1 MKKSDYYT
9 NLKKF
14 CSAHGADLFGVADI
28 SSISGDFALSAELT
42 NGLNRAICL
51 GVRVS
56 SAIIRD
62 IKAAPTKIYFH
73 HYRMINALLDQIALK
88 ATNFIQNKGFNAL
101 PIPASQ
107 ILDWENQKGHLSH
120 KKLGVMAGLGW
131 IGRNNLL
138 VNKNLGSQFRLV
150 TILTDIPLKADKPTK
165 DSCGSCKFC
174 VTICPAQAIAD
185 NPRDFG
191 HIKCFEKLKEFQ
203 RQKLV
208 DQYICGVCVNAC
220 RGKK

>member
-1 MKKSDYYT
+1 M
-9 NLKKF
+9 
-14 CSAHGADLFGVADI
+14 FGVADI
-28 SSISGDFALSAELT
+28 STISGDFALSAELT
-42 NGLNRAICL
+42 NGLNRAVCL
-51 GVRVS
+51 GIRVS
-56 SAIIRD
+56 SAILRD
-62 IKAAPTKIYFH
+62 IKEAPTKIYFH

-120 KKLGVMAGLGW
+120 KKLGVIAGLGW

-150 TILTDIPLKADKPTK
+150 TILTDIPLKADKSTK
-165 DSCGSCKFC
+165 DNCGSCKLC
-174 VTICPAQAIAD
+174 VTICPAQAITD
-185 NPRDFG
+185 NAQDFG